1 MDEKEPK
8 KWIMSEVPP
17 RTKAEII
24 NERGRRTPPKRL
36 VFRLLKW
43 AFLLL
48 FVITVVIAA
57 VSVGGYYYLSED
69 LPKITTLA
77 DYRPP
82 IITTIYSDDG
92 RKIGEFFKERRIIV
106 PLTEMPDML
115 KKAFV
120 SAEDARF

>member
-1 MDEKEPK
+1 M
-8 KWIMSEVPP
+8 
-17 RTKAEII
+17 
-24 NERGRRTPPKRL
+24 GC
-36 VFRLLKW
+36 
-43 AFLLL
+43 
-48 FVITVVIAA
+48 FVIV
-57 VSVGGYYYLSED
+57 
-69 LPKITTLA
+69 PKITTLA

-120 SAEDARF
+120 SAEDARFYQHKGIDFYSILRAFVKNVKAGTIVQGGSTITQQVTKSFFLTPEHQR